1 MKKVILL
8 SALFIATL
16 GASAQK
22 WSVDKSHSNVGF
34 TVTHLLLSEVDGTF
48 NDIDASFTS
57 EKEDFS
63 DAAFSFTAQVT
74 SVDTRIERRDNH
86 LRSADF
92 FEVEKYA
99 TMAFKSTS
107 LKHIGGE
114 KYVMTG
120 SITLKGV
127 SKPITLDV
135 TLKGPVVNQRSK
147 KQMVGIK
154 ATGIL
159 DRFDFN
165 VGSESGTTV
174 GREIIIHANGEFSK
188 E

>member
-8 SALFIATL
+8 SAFFMATL
-16 GASAQK
+16 GATAQK

-34 TVTHLLLSEVDGTF
+34 TLTHLLISEVDGNF

-57 EKEDFS
+57 VKNDFS
-63 DAAFSFTAQVT
+63 DAIFSFTAQVS

-86 LRSADF
+86 LRNADYF
-92 FEVEKYA
+92 DVEKYA

-107 LKHIGGE
+107 FKHSGGE
-114 KYVMTG
+114 KYSMAGYVT
-120 SITLKGV
+120 IKGV
-127 SKPITLDV
+127 TKPLTLDV
-135 TLKGPVVNQRSK
+135 TLKGPVLNQRSK

-154 ATGIL
+154 ASGTL

-165 VGSESGTTV
+165 VGSEFGKTV
-174 GREIIIHANGEFSK
+174 GREITIHANGEFSK